1 MFWHY
6 VGGAPGHARVG
17 VTPSIARGVAIKRQN
32 VEPTPVESDIM
43 SEEATQQAPQ
53 ERAEDEEFEWYTW
66 TDVESDDDADNE
78 VRDND
83 DRVD

>member
-1 MFWHY
+1 MFWRY

-17 VTPSIARGVAIKRQN
+17 VIPSIARGVAIKRQN

>member
-1 MFWHY
+1 
-6 VGGAPGHARVG
+6 
-17 VTPSIARGVAIKRQN
+17 
-32 VEPTPVESDIM
+32 M
-43 SEEATQQAPQ
+43 SKEATQQAPQ